1 MAAHTPSPSTRLLLG
16 LAIAGVGLL
25 GSLQGQALAQGL
37 PKPSCPLV
45 VPPSQKLFQPRRI
58 QPNQVQAKNAM
69 GCLSPADAVY
79 RADGCPLRMCGAEG
93 GVIQLPDYNG
103 RPR

>member
-1 MAAHTPSPSTRLLLG
+1 MAAHTPSPATRLLLG
-16 LAIAGVGLL
+16 LALAGVGLL

-37 PKPSCPLV
+37 PKSSCPLV
-45 VPPSQKLFQPRRI
+45 VPASQKLFQPRRI

-79 RADGCPLRMCGAEG
+79 GANGCPLRMCGAEA

-103 RPR
+103 TPR

>member
-1 MAAHTPSPSTRLLLG
+1 MAAHTPSPATRLLLG
-16 LAIAGVGLL
+16 LALAGVGLL
-25 GSLQGQALAQGL
+25 GSLQGQVQAQGL

-45 VPPSQKLFQPRRI
+45 VPGSQKLFQPRSI

-79 RADGCPLRMCGAEG
+79 GADGCPLRICGAEA

-103 RPR
+103 TPR

>member
-1 MAAHTPSPSTRLLLG
+1 MAAHTPSPATRLLLG
-16 LAIAGVGLL
+16 LALAGVGLL
-25 GSLQGQALAQGL
+25 GSLQGQVQAQGL

-45 VPPSQKLFQPRRI
+45 VPASQKLFQPRSI

-79 RADGCPLRMCGAEG
+79 GADGCPLRICGAEA
-93 GVIQLPDYNG
+93 GVIELPDYNG
-103 RPR
+103 TPR